1 MSRNRKED
9 NILQAL
15 LTHRTI
21 REAAEAARV
30 SERVIYD
37 YLNDPAF
44 ESRYKA
50 ARDDVIRGVSN
61 HLREQM
67 NEAVD
72 VIGGIMRDAENRP
85 QDRLSAA
92 KAVLEYGDKFIENN
106 DILERIEKL
115 EANAGNEQENI
126 QQKA

>member
-1 MSRNRKED
+1 MSRNRKAD

-21 REAAEAARV
+21 KEAAQAARV

-37 YLNDPAF
+37 YLNDMEF

-50 ARDDVIRGVSN
+50 ARDDIIRGVSN

-72 VIGGIMRDAENRP
+72 VISGIMHNPENQP
-85 QDRLSAA
+85 KDRLAAA
-92 KAVLEYGDKFIENN
+92 KAVLEYGDKYIESS
-106 DILERIEKL
+106 DILERIGKL
-115 EANAGNEQENI
+115 ERSADDGQGNEQ
-126 QQKA
+126 ATA